1 MRMLYPVPLVLLA
14 LAACGG
20 DSDPVTPDGPVF
32 DVDPARVSVSGVS
45 AGAYMAT
52 QFHVAHSGLVRGA
65 GMIAGGPWGCARD
78 SLNTALGECVK
89 EASPDVGPLAA
100 MAEEWAAGNGPGPID
115 ALDNLAGSSVWLFRA
130 PGDDAMGLALTEA
143 AGAFYERFGA
153 SVTLVSD
160 VDTVHGVPTVEA
172 GAACD
177 SFEPPYLNACG
188 YDAAGEI
195 LRAIHAGADGGIEPR
210 GPAAGALTTV
220 DVPGAAGASLLDTAY
235 LYVPEACA
243 NGERC
248 GLHVFFHGCQMSSEL
263 LDDAVIRGAGFNEW
277 ADSNRLLVLY
287 PQVRGSRLAPMNP
300 MGCFDWWGYTDSGYA
315 TRDGAQI
322 RAVKAVMDSLA
333 GGSL

>member
-1 MRMLYPVPLVLLA
+1 MRRQLSAPLVLFA

-20 DSDPVTPDGPVF
+20 DPEPAAPAAPAF
-32 DVDPARVSVSGVS
+32 DIDPARVSVSGVS

-78 SLNTALGECVK
+78 SLNMALGECVK
-89 EASPDVGPLAA
+89 DANPDVEPLIA
-100 MAEEWAAGNGPGPID
+100 MAAEWAAGNGPGPID
-115 ALDNLAGSSVWLFRA
+115 SLDELEGGPVWLFRA
-130 PGDDAMGLALTEA
+130 PGDDAMGLDLSADA
-143 AGAFYERFGA
+143 AAFYEHFGA
-153 SVTLVSD
+153 GVTLVSD
-160 VDTVHGVPTVEA
+160 VDTVHGVPTVDA
-172 GAACD
+172 GVACD

-195 LRAIHAGADGGIEPR
+195 LRTLHAGSDGDLAPR
-210 GPAAGALTTV
+210 GAANGALETV
-220 DVPGAAGASLLDTAY
+220 SVPGAADASLLDEAF

-263 LDDAVIRGAGFNEW
+263 LGDVVARGAGFNEW
-277 ADSNRLLVLY
+277 ADANRLLVLY
-287 PQVRGSRLAPMNP
+287 PQVRSSRLAPMNP
-300 MGCFDWWGYTDSGYA
+300 MGCFDWWGYTDSAYA

-322 RAVKAVMDSLA
+322 GAVKAVIDSLA
-333 GGSL
+333 GTRL